1 MSYVDPVA
9 LHGSMSDLNQAIDDN
24 AATLT
29 ANGTT
34 PATVQAVVT
43 AIQTQLGTAKAARDK
58 AKSDLTNGQAAFA
71 YVASANYDKFSTII
85 DNVAGALGKKT
96 PEGKRVLAIRKH
108 LHSSSSRSIPPTP
121 AAAPAT
127 K

>member
-1 MSYVDPVA
+1 MSYIDPDA
-9 LHGSMSDLNQAIDDN
+9 LHGSMSDLNKAIDDN

-34 PATVQAVVT
+34 PATVQTAVT
-43 AIQTQLGTAKAARDK
+43 AIQTELGTAKAARDK
-58 AKSDLTNGQAAFA
+58 AKTALTNSQAA
-71 YVASANYDKFSTII
+71 YGNVATVNYDKFSTII

-108 LHSSSSRSIPPTP
+108 LHSKSAKATPPAS

>member
-1 MSYVDPVA
+1 
-9 LHGSMSDLNQAIDDN
+9 MSDLNKAIDDN

-29 ANGTT
+29 ANGTI
-34 PATVQAVVT
+34 PATVQTAVT
-43 AIQTQLGTAKAARDK
+43 AIQDELGTAKAVRDK
-58 AKSDLTNGQAAFA
+58 AKTALTNGQAAFA

-85 DNVAGALGKKT
+85 DNVAGGLGKKT

-108 LHSSSSRSIPPTP
+108 LHSKSAKATPPTP
-121 AAAPAT
+121 AAAPLT